1 MLQRL
6 LALSVVATIAATALL
21 PGSSFWVRP
30 EVKPFPLR
38 ASKIPLD
45 DSGLPLLGTSGS
57 LVATARQPEA
67 IVYTEP
73 SRTSTVATTLDN
85 PTQTDGPLVF
95 QVVKHQPGWLQIKLP
110 VRPNGST
117 GWIPQS
123 QVELR
128 VNRFK
133 VLIDTSEHQLQVL
146 YQDEIRLTT
155 EVAIGDG
162 ATPTPIGS
170 FYLTELL
177 QPEDPTGIY
186 GPFAFGLSGFS
197 ETLRSFNGGDGVI
210 GLHGTDDPTS
220 LGSDVSHG
228 CVRIHNDTITEL
240 ASFLPLGTPV
250 EIT

>member
-1 MLQRL
+1 M
-6 LALSVVATIAATALL
+6 
-21 PGSSFWVRP
+21 
-30 EVKPFPLR
+30 
-38 ASKIPLD
+38 
-45 DSGLPLLGTSGS
+45 
-57 LVATARQPEA
+57 ATARQPEA

-73 SRTSTVATTLDN
+73 SRTSAVVTTLDN

-95 QVVKHQPGWLQIKLP
+95 QVLKHQTGWLQIKLP

-146 YQDEIRLTT
+146 YQGEIRLTT

-177 QPEDPTGIY
+177 QPKTR
-186 GPFAFGLSGFS
+186 SGFMGP
-197 ETLRSFNGGDGVI
+197 LRSACQG
-210 GLHGTDDPTS
+210 
-220 LGSDVSHG
+220 
-228 CVRIHNDTITEL
+228 
-240 ASFLPLGTPV
+240 FLKPYARLTA
-250 EIT
+250 ETA